1 MVEKR
6 TFDKCVCECVCVCM
20 CVYEREREREREKNS
35 SVELIKGAD
44 LLFHL
49 EKELA

>member
-1 MVEKR
+1 M
-6 TFDKCVCECVCVCM
+6 CVCM
-20 CVYEREREREREKNS
+20 RERERNS

>member
-1 MVEKR
+1 MVEKM
-6 TFDKCVCECVCVCM
+6 TFDNCVCECMCVCM
-20 CVYEREREREREKNS
+20 RERERNS

>member
-1 MVEKR
+1 MVEKM
-6 TFDKCVCECVCVCM
+6 TFDDCVCECMCVCM
-20 CVYEREREREREKNS
+20 RERERNS

>member
-6 TFDKCVCECVCVCM
+6 TFDNCVCECVCVCM
-20 CVYEREREREREKNS
+20 CVYERERERERNS

-44 LLFHL
+44 LLLHL